1 MKNVDSATS
10 RNRISGRN
18 DENVLFGGEIGMK
31 SRICGRKIENFG
43 VSHVALAT
51 MRVV

>member
-1 MKNVDSATS
+1 MKNEDSATS
-10 RNRISGRN
+10 RDRISGRN

-31 SRICGRKIENFG
+31 SRIRCGKLGIFV
-43 VSHVALAT
+43 VSHSALAT